1 MTLLHMDGFD
11 QFANINGA
19 AATSTTL
26 ATAGYESTTS
36 GTDSLVVTQGRE
48 AGSFA
53 IRLRQDSTTG
63 NAASLSKTISTADP
77 VVTFGF
83 AYMATERSKIVQIE
97 GLIDLEWPVGCRL
110 NGVDGEAIP
119 IRNIWYYY
127 ELQVDKTAQMLRLYI
142 NNRLDIEAPL
152 PAEAGPMTVYKLK
165 FGSGVTGTAKATQL
179 IDDLVMSDTAGT
191 DFNARKGPIAITTR
205 FPQADAT
212 ADWEGSVAGPLWPL
226 VSKRPPEASSYI
238 QSNTSGNEATFTSA
252 TPLPNDSPVYAL
264 GIVTRALKTDID
276 KRTIGLVWGDG
287 DNRLEKINAELTTEN
302 KYYYA
307 LFEAPAPGQAWT
319 KEIVESNSFGVKV
332 RP

>member
-1 MTLLHMDGFD
+1 MSLLHMDGFD

-19 AATSTTL
+19 AATATTL
-26 ATAGYESTTS
+26 GTAGYETTMA
-36 GTDSLVVTQGRE
+36 GTDSLTVTIGRD
-48 AGSFA
+48 AGSYA
-53 IRLRQDSTTG
+53 LRLRQDSAAGNSASFAKAITT
-63 NAASLSKTISTADP
+63 SEP

-127 ELQVDKTAQMLRLYI
+127 ELQIDKTAQKIRLFI

-152 PAEAGPMTVYKLK
+152 PAEAANMTVYKLK
-165 FGSGVTGTAKATQL
+165 WGSGVTGSAKTTQH
-179 IDDLVMSDTAGT
+179 IDDIAFSDSAGS

-205 FPQADAT
+205 FPQTDHT
-212 ADWEGSVAGPLWPL
+212 ADWIGSVAGPLAPL
-226 VSKRPPEASSYI
+226 VNKRPPEASSYI
-238 QSNTSGNEATFTSA
+238 QSNISGREATFKSSA
-252 TPLPNDSPVYAL
+252 PLPNDSPVYAI
-264 GIVTRALKTDID
+264 GIIARALKTDID
-276 KRTIGLVWGDG
+276 KRTIGLVWGD
-287 DNRLEKINAELTTEN
+287 DENRLEKINAELTTDN

-307 LFEAPAPGQAWT
+307 LFEAPAPGQVWT